1 MLHFRLVEVG
11 ICGEN
16 GADRQNHCDGGE
28 RVEINAGDLRKS
40 LGDEATLM
48 PYDVPYRVP
57 FRSENPFRTNNVG
70 ARQRPEGQRVPK
82 CLRVSECQ
90 VLLKCLSPVRASA
103 NVSYRG
109 QSECFRL
116 SRCDLNP
123 HSYVRV
129 VDNIVVLIEDK
140 REFFSGKIG
149 SCSWQLDSTIENI
162 LDTLTRLADM
172 LLIGSC

>member
-16 GADRQNHCDGGE
+16 GADRQNRCDGGE

-57 FRSENPFRTNNVG
+57 FHSENPFRTNNVG

-90 VLLKCLSPVRASA
+90 APLECLSPTETSQGVCER
-103 NVSYRG
+103 
-109 QSECFRL
+109 
-116 SRCDLNP
+116 
-123 HSYVRV
+123 
-129 VDNIVVLIEDK
+129 
-140 REFFSGKIG
+140 
-149 SCSWQLDSTIENI
+149 QL
-162 LDTLTRLADM
+162 
-172 LLIGSC
+172 